1 MVRRG
6 TFLFSLPR
14 GLRWLPLCVV
24 ILLLIITA
32 WRAYES
38 PPRRVNSSRTPGSAI
53 AADAPVTVF
62 VERVID
68 GDTLAVD
75 GNQRV
80 RLLGVDT
87 PETVKPEMPVQPWGP
102 EASEFAKR
110 HVEGKMVRL
119 EFDREKHDRYN
130 RVLAYV
136 YVGEWF
142 LNEELI
148 RAGLSPAVTKYPFRA
163 DMKQRFRA
171 AEEQA
176 RRNKVGIWSG
186 GR

>member
-1 MVRRG
+1 MAQRG
-6 TFLFSLPR
+6 SSPFSLPR
-14 GLRWLPLCVV
+14 GSRWLPLFAVLVV
-24 ILLLIITA
+24 LIITA

-38 PPRRVNSSRTPGSAI
+38 PVRRVGKSRNPGSAI
-53 AADAPVTVF
+53 VADAPVTVY

-87 PETVKPEMPVQPWGP
+87 PETVKPETPVQPWGP

-119 EFDREKHDRYN
+119 EFDREKRDRYD

-136 YVGEWF
+136 YVGDWF

-171 AEEQA
+171 AEEEA

-186 GR
+186 SR